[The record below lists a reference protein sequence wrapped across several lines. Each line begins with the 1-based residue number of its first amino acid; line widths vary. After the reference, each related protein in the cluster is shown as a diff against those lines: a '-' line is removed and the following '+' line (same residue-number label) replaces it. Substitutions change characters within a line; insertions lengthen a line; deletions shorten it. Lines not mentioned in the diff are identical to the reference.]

1 MVGDAMAVSSVT
13 TATAR
18 IRLVLPVPIAP
29 MRAADSRSASTT
41 RATMPD
47 HSAPRASTR
56 YTPPAPTYTKVS
68 PRWVPVV
75 MFALLG
81 IGFVVIFLNY
91 VGLVP
96 GGTNNWYLLA
106 GLGFILGGIITATQL
121 H

>member
-1 MVGDAMAVSSVT
+1 MGKSAKRPVKKRVQGGGRVT
-13 TATAR
+13 PKKSATQ
-18 IRLVLPVPIAP
+18 VTS
-29 MRAADSRSASTT
+29 AAA
-41 RATMPD
+41 D
-47 HSAPRASTR
+47 HSAPRPSTR
-56 YTPPAPTYTKVS
+56 YTPPTPTYAKVS
-68 PRWVPVV
+68 PRWVPIV

-81 IGFVVIFLNY
+81 LGFVLIFCNY